1 MLKRELCRAFAFL
14 PIFCQNEALGAS
26 ADVGVSGADALMLA
40 AVLEGL
46 THVQT
51 CADMQI
57 TVSFCRISSMREAS
71 Q

>member
-1 MLKRELCRAFAFL
+1 MKVQLRSWVKLCRTFAFL
-14 PIFCQNEALGAS
+14 PILCQNEALGAS

-51 CADMQI
+51 CADMQANELRL
-57 TVSFCRISSMREAS
+57 VSL
-71 Q
+71 